1 MHLSQNHMVEERTF
15 LDSICSKTLRIDK
28 SIKFTSVINRNGK
41 LIVGKS
47 KQCIIIKYINRDCNL
62 FKSKQSR
69 SSNIL
74 SNDNSIFYSIINE
87 KNVLIHSNSIMNSDF
102 HLINIDNNR
111 YIAFVSLNENQDKY
125 LCIYFESYPP
135 LYDILSKLNTMF
147 ECVK

>member
-1 MHLSQNHMVEERTF
+1 MVEERTF

-47 KQCIIIKYINRDCNL
+47 KQCIIKKYINRDYD
-62 FKSKQSR
+62 FIRSKQGR

-74 SNDNSIFYSIINE
+74 SIDGNSFYSMINE
-87 KNVLIHSNSIMNSDF
+87 KNILIHSNSILKSDF
-102 HLINIDNNR
+102 QLINVDNNA

-135 LYDILSKLNTMF
+135 LYDVLLKLNTIF
-147 ECVK
+147 DCVE